1 MFFTAKI
8 QARTA
13 AIGAGVGHKPKIPA
27 IDPAACVLL
36 AKMRSLKPTGQLIL
50 LGVKMY

>member
-1 MFFTAKI
+1 MSESPGGKVRIMFFTAKI

-27 IDPAACVLL
+27 IEPAACVLL
-36 AKMRSLKPTGQLIL
+36 AKMRS
-50 LGVKMY
+50 